1 MGLAADIRKK
11 IEKKTQQLYELEA
24 NKGMLEMEI
33 RETMAVIQAYQEI
46 LKITPADVDGADKG
60 EPNLRAGSLPALARA
75 ALQKHGSALHVTKL
89 LEAMGKTPTQDN
101 RISLSSSL
109 VTYAKDKKIFTKP
122 EANTFGLREWS
133 VAPENADDLATD
145 QTVVDD
151 AVDRVAKASK

>member
-151 AVDRVAKASK
+151 AVDRVAKTSK